1 MLPDSH
7 PFPALP
13 VHAILISSKPLLNG
27 SDIVIL
33 DSFDRQGEPVISPAA
48 FFGDQR
54 RICDTAIA
62 TFSREIYASVLDA
75 FPSEQIGELS
85 ACNRVRPIHLITSD
99 GMQIAFYLSEIGATL
114 SATDL
119 IEVNWKT
126 GASHFI
132 AFGSAGLLNREAAEG
147 KYVIPTEAY
156 RDEGMSYHYAP
167 PADYIAIRN
176 AAFLEDLF
184 RSLRLPF
191 VSGRV
196 WTTDAL
202 YRETREMV
210 RRRKSEGCLAV
221 EMELAGMQ
229 AVCDFHGFQL
239 YHFVQTGDVVDQADY
254 TPDGLQEANHAMD
267 KFHIALKIAEK
278 ILRQDTARM

>member
-1 MLPDSH
+1 MNSFGQD
-7 PFPALP
+7 F
-13 VHAILISSKPLLNG
+13 SS
-27 SDIVIL
+27 
-33 DSFDRQGEPVISPAA
+33 R
-48 FFGDQR
+48 
-54 RICDTAIA
+54 
-62 TFSREIYASVLDA
+62 Y
-75 FPSEQIGELS
+75 
-85 ACNRVRPIHLITSD
+85 
-99 GMQIAFYLSEIGATL
+99 
-114 SATDL
+114 
-119 IEVNWKT
+119 
-126 GASHFI
+126 I